1 MAEVHTTSFR
11 FNVQFENIL
20 DRADNKVQSSTFNMQ
35 LQSSKFKVRHP
46 RHNHTKLY
54 LYFDYKTQNSLVG

>member
-20 DRADNKVQSSTFNMQ
+20 VLTIKFKVQHATP
-35 LQSSKFKVRHP
+35 KFKVRHP
-46 RHNHTKLY
+46 RYNHTKFY